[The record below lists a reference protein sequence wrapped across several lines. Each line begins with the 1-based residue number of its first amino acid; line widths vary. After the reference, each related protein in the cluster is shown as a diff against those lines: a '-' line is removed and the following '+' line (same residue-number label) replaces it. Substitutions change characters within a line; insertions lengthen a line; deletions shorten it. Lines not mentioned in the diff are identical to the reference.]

1 MFRVVKLGGSLHD
14 SPELAGWLRM
24 LAYAGGRIV
33 VVPGGGPYADT
44 VRAAQMRVGIS
55 DAAAHHMALLA
66 MDQYALMLC
75 DLQPNL
81 VPAAS
86 TQEIAKAIAHGLT
99 PIWLPS
105 KMSLKAPDIP
115 RNWSVTSDSL
125 SAWLAHHLGAEAL
138 ALVKYENPGIDDLSI
153 LADGGWIDMAF
164 TDYARIFGKP
174 VNIIG
179 QDEVCRFVEWLS
191 FPVDQALQT

>member
-115 RNWSVTSDSL
+115 KNWSVTSDSL

-179 QDEVCRFVEWLS
+179 QDEVCLFVEWLS
-191 FPVDQALQT
+191 SPVDQALQT